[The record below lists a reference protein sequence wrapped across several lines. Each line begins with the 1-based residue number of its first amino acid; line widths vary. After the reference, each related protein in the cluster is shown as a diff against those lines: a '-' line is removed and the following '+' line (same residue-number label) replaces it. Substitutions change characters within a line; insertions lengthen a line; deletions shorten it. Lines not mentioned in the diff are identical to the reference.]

1 MTLSNGSES
10 TKTTSKHDSNQA
22 VSKLLLIAAL
32 TCQLSGLSASALDQA
47 VDTTDISVKIEKS
60 AETEKSEKSE
70 KSEKKSEK
78 KLEKE
83 EKAEK
88 IKESKFR
95 DSKDD
100 KSTDTSNN
108 APCLSWVDPLQPTVC
123 CLLCIHG
130 LGLNSGSYDSFG
142 QRMAT
147 HGIATYAID
156 VRGFG
161 SWMKAQGH
169 SEVDFNSC
177 LSDIQVALKSIRA
190 AHPGKNIFLLGESMG
205 GAIALRATSMYP
217 DLIDGLISS
226 VPAGERFKQ
235 KKTDLKVALE
245 FLTGPNRQHNI
256 GKSVVDQATKNEK
269 LREDWEG
276 DPLDRMDL
284 SAKELI
290 QFQKFMN
297 DNHDVAK
304 QIASTPVLVVQG
316 SNDKLVKPEGT
327 WDIFNEIMSP
337 QKNFLVVPSEH
348 LIFEVQQDHGN
359 AFDERVATMIDA
371 WIFSQ
376 WQANDKALIAR
387 RAAALAARRQAKLD
401 SMNTQRPLVD
411 WIVSTGANMTTPA
424 NRIAI
429 PLPLLHSFTANSKQP
444 VVLAFYAPWAA
455 ECKSIDTFMA
465 QSKAPSAG
473 QPRLIKI
480 NVEDHD
486 NDAIV
491 KACSVGPIPTFVFV
505 TGDGHI
511 AATMIGKNNFI
522 DLAKGLKASPH

>member
-1 MTLSNGSES
+1 MTFS
-10 TKTTSKHDSNQA
+10 SKINA
-22 VSKLLLIAAL
+22 ALIAASL
-32 TCQLSGLSASALDQA
+32 TCQLSGLSAFAADSSLGMA
-47 VDTTDISVKIEKS
+47 VENKDSNTTK
-60 AETEKSEKSE
+60 TEKTEKT
-70 KSEKKSEK
+70 
-78 KLEKE
+78 KE
-83 EKAEK
+83 TKF
-88 IKESKFR
+88 KE
-95 DSKDD
+95 SKDD
-100 KSTDTSNN
+100 KSTDTGNN

-142 QRMAT
+142 QRMAS
-147 HGIATYAID
+147 HGVATYAID

-169 SEVDFNSC
+169 SEVDFDSC

-190 AHPGKNIFLLGESMG
+190 AHPGKSIFLLGESMG

-245 FLTGPNRQHNI
+245 FLTGPNKQHNI
-256 GKSVVDQATKNEK
+256 GKSVIDQATKNEK
-269 LREDWEG
+269 LRDDWEG

-284 SAKELI
+284 SAKELM

-297 DNHDVAK
+297 DNHEVAK

-327 WDIFNEIMSP
+327 WDIFNEIVSP
-337 QKNFLVVPSEH
+337 QKNFLAVPSEH
-348 LIFEVQQDHGN
+348 LIFEVQQDHGT
-359 AFDERVATMIDA
+359 AFDEKLASMVDA

-376 WQANDKALIAR
+376 WQATDKTIIAR
-387 RAAALAARRQAKLD
+387 RAAVLASRRQSKLD

-411 WIVSTGANMTTPA
+411 WIVSTGANATTAA
-424 NRIAI
+424 NRAAI
-429 PLPLLHSFTANSKQP
+429 PLPLLHGFTGNSKQS
-444 VVLAFYAPWAA
+444 VVLAFYAPWAE

-465 QSKAPSAG
+465 QSKASASA

-480 NVEDHD
+480 NVEDLD

-505 TGDGHI
+505 TADGHI
-511 AATMIGKNNFI
+511 VATMIGKNNFI
-522 DLAKGLKASPH
+522 DLAKVLKASPH

>member
-1 MTLSNGSES
+1 MTYS
-10 TKTTSKHDSNQA
+10 TKFETPKTTSKDEKKNVLSG
-22 VSKLLLIAAL
+22 LLLVASL
-32 TCQLSGLSASALDQA
+32 TYQLSGISASALAQTP
-47 VDTTDISVKIEKS
+47 DTTDVTVKTEKIEKI
-60 AETEKSEKSE
+60 EKTEKA
-70 KSEKKSEK
+70 EK
-78 KLEKE
+78 KLEKAE
-83 EKAEK
+83 EKAEQK
-88 IKESKFR
+88 AEKKEENFKE
-95 DSKDD
+95 SKDD
-100 KSTDTSNN
+100 KSADTGNN

-130 LGLNSGSYDSFG
+130 LGLNSGSFDSFG
-142 QRMAT
+142 QRMAS

-190 AHPGKNIFLLGESMG
+190 AHPGKSIFLLGESMG
-205 GAIALRATSMYP
+205 GAIALRATSLYP
-217 DLIDGLISS
+217 ELIDGLISS

-256 GKSVVDQATKNEK
+256 GKSVIDQATKNEK
-269 LREDWEG
+269 LRDDWEG

-304 QIASTPVLVVQG
+304 QITNTSVLVVQG

-327 WDIFNEIMSP
+327 WDIFNEIQSA
-337 QKNFLVVPSEH
+337 QKNFLAVPSEH

-359 AFDERVATMIDA
+359 AFDEKLASMIDA
-371 WIFSQ
+371 WIFSH

-387 RAAALAARRQAKLD
+387 RAAALAARRQTKLD

-411 WIVSTGANMTTPA
+411 WIVSTGANATTAA
-424 NRIAI
+424 NRTAI
-429 PLPLLHSFTANSKQP
+429 PLPLLHRVTANSKQS
-444 VVLAFYAPWAA
+444 VVLTFYAPWAD

-465 QSKAPSAG
+465 QSKAASTV

-486 NDAIV
+486 NEAIV

-505 TGDGHI
+505 TADGHI

-522 DLAKGLKASPH
+522 DLVKVFKASPH

>member
-1 MTLSNGSES
+1 MTLISRIN
-10 TKTTSKHDSNQA
+10 T
-22 VSKLLLIAAL
+22 VLIAASL
-32 TCQLSGLSASALDQA
+32 TSQLAGLSVFAAA
-47 VDTTDISVKIEKS
+47 DTTVETTEVSVKTEK
-60 AETEKSEKSE
+60 AEKSEKT
-70 KSEKKSEK
+70 KDTKF
-78 KLEKE
+78 
-83 EKAEK
+83 
-88 IKESKFR
+88 KESK
-95 DSKDD
+95 SD
-100 KSTDTSNN
+100 KSTDTGNN
-108 APCLSWVDPLQPTVC
+108 APCLSWVDPLQPTAC

-142 QRMAT
+142 QRMAS

-169 SEVDFNSC
+169 SEVDFDSC
-177 LSDIQVALKSIRA
+177 LSDVQVALKSIRA
-190 AHPGKNIFLLGESMG
+190 AHPGKSIFLLGESMG

-245 FLTGPNRQHNI
+245 FLTGPNKQHNI
-256 GKSVVDQATKNEK
+256 GKSVIEQATKNEK
-269 LREDWEG
+269 LRDDWED

-297 DNHDVAK
+297 DNHEVAK
-304 QIASTPVLVVQG
+304 QITNTPVLVVQG
-316 SNDKLVKPEGT
+316 SRDKLVKPEGT
-327 WDIFNEIMSP
+327 WDIYNEIVSG
-337 QKNFLVVPSEH
+337 QKDFLAVPSEH
-348 LIFEVQQDHGN
+348 LIFEVQQDHGT
-359 AFDERVATMIDA
+359 AFDEKVASMIDA

-387 RAAALAARRQAKLD
+387 RAAMLANRRQAKLD
-401 SMNTQRPLVD
+401 SLNTQRPLVD
-411 WIVSTGANMTTPA
+411 WIVSTGANATTAA
-424 NRIAI
+424 NRTAI
-429 PLPLLHSFTANSKQP
+429 PLPLLHSVTANSKQP
-444 VVLAFYAPWAA
+444 VVLAFYAPWAE
-455 ECKSIDTFMA
+455 ECKSVDDFMA
-465 QSKAPSAG
+465 LSKKATTA

-505 TGDGHI
+505 TPDGHI